1 MASNN
6 PNFLKGTVR
15 VRNRRRVGP
24 VKEVSLK
31 ELQARLD
38 RLRILLD
45 KIQPRLQAIHGVGRL
60 AIGGGKV
67 IVYVLNKSVAAEV
80 KLQLGRKQ
88 REAVTIHVVWD

>member
-45 KIQPRLQAIHGVGRL
+45 KIQPRLQAIHGVGCL

-67 IVYVLNKSVAAEV
+67 IVYVLNKRVAAEV

-88 REAVTIHVVWD
+88 RELVTIHVVW